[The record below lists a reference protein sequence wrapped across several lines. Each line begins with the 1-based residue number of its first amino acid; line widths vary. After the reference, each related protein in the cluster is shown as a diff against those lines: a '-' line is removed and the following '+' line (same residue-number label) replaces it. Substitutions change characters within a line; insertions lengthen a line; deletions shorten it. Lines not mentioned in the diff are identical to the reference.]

1 MSADNERMDRR
12 VRDYVDGIAPENR
25 ALFDR
30 IHRLVLAAYPDAGV
44 VLSYQMPTYK
54 VGRRRMHVGAWK
66 HGLSIYG
73 WPQERGG
80 EFLARHPGLATGKGT
95 IRVRP
100 EDAAGLSDEE
110 FLSLIRAALE
120 P

>member
-1 MSADNERMDRR
+1 MDQS
-12 VRDYVDGIAPENR
+12 VRDYIDGIAPENR

-30 IHRLVLAAYPDAGV
+30 IHGLILAAYPDAAV
-44 VLSYQMPTYK
+44 VLSYQMPTYRA
-54 VGRRRMHVGAWK
+54 GRRRLHVGVWK
-66 HGLSIYG
+66 HGLSLYG

-80 EFLARHPGLATGKGT
+80 GFLAGHPGLKTSKGT

-100 EDAAGLSDEE
+100 EDAAGISDDE